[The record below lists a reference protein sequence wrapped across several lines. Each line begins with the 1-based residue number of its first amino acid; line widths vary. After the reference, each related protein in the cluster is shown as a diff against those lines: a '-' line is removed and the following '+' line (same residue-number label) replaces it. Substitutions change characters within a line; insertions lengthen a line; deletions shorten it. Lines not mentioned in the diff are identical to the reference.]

1 MSSEA
6 VIPAEYRD
14 LIDGPVIVVL
24 STVNPDGQPQST
36 PVWADSEGG
45 YVRVNSA
52 NGRQKVKNM
61 QARPLVTVT
70 AIDPNNPYRWI
81 EVRGTVEEIVTDQEQ
96 AVAHINKLSG
106 LYRNQPDYYAGN
118 DAMRGKEERMI
129 FKIRPTKVIAR
140 G

>member
-1 MSSEA
+1 MSNTA
-6 VIPAEYRD
+6 AIPEQFAD
-14 LIDGPVIVVL
+14 LVDGPVIGIL

-36 PVWADSEGG
+36 PVWFDREGE

-70 AIDPNNPYRWI
+70 AVDPTNMYRWI
-81 EVRGTVEEIVTDQEQ
+81 EIRGTVEEIITEQDQ
-96 AVAHINKLSG
+96 AVAHIGHLSG
-106 LYRNQPDYYAGN
+106 IYRNQPDYYAGN
-118 DAMRGKEERMI
+118 ESMRGQEERMI
-129 FKIRPTKVIAR
+129 FKIRPTKVTAR